1 MKKITKIIA
10 AFLCSALMAGCSGS
24 TSSEAPVNSSS
35 DIGVTSDSGNST
47 VTNESEPAADSTVTP
62 ETTSAASTP
71 ETTSAA
77 STLETTSAASTPE
90 TTSAASTPETTGT
103 AIVRDL
109 DYEWDKVIALTF
121 DDGPNTS
128 TTYEVLE
135 VLKKHGVV
143 ASFFLIGNNINEESA
158 KAVKY
163 AYDLGC
169 EIDNHSK
176 SHNYMN
182 EMSAEECAAEIK
194 YVDDKV
200 FEITGEH
207 TKFFRPPYLAI
218 DFPMWDYIEIPFIAG
233 IGCDDW
239 NPKVDVDRRVAVI
252 EKKAKDCAVIL
263 MHDAEGNSQTV
274 EAIDRI
280 IPDLKAQGYKFVTVS
295 ELFEAKGITPA
306 EDILYSNVM
315 QTGTWS

>member
-1 MKKITKIIA
+1 MKITKKLIA
-10 AFLCSALMAGCSGS
+10 ALLGVSMLTGCAGNS
-24 TSSEAPVNSSS
+24 TSAPTESTADTSAPEQTETTPAESVSSDSSEESAVTDESEVSEAPA
-35 DIGVTSDSGNST
+35 
-47 VTNESEPAADSTVTP
+47 ESEAEQAEPI
-62 ETTSAASTP
+62 E
-71 ETTSAA
+71 
-77 STLETTSAASTPE
+77 
-90 TTSAASTPETTGT
+90 
-103 AIVRDL
+103 RDL

-121 DDGPNTS
+121 DDGPNTT

-143 ASFFLIGNNINEESA
+143 ASFFLIGNNITDESA
-158 KAVKY
+158 EAVKY
-163 AYDLGC
+163 AHDLGC

-176 SHNYMN
+176 SHDYMN
-182 EMSAEECAAEIK
+182 EMSAEDCEAECR

-218 DFPMWDYIEIPFIAG
+218 DFPMWDYIDVPFIAG

-239 NPKVDVDRRVAVI
+239 NPKVDVDRRVAVV
-252 EKKAKDCAVIL
+252 EKKAADGAIIL

-295 ELFEAKGITPA
+295 ELFEEKGITPA
-306 EDILYSNVM
+306 KEILYSNVE

>member
-1 MKKITKIIA
+1 MKMTKMILA
-10 AFLCSALMAGCSGS
+10 ALLSTAMLAGCTWDGSSAAESGAG
-24 TSSEAPVNSSS
+24 ESSS
-35 DIGVTSDSGNST
+35 AQTENTSD
-47 VTNESEPAADSTVTP
+47 E
-62 ETTSAASTP
+62 SAAESDAGDTEEQVGP
-71 ETTSAA
+71 
-77 STLETTSAASTPE
+77 
-90 TTSAASTPETTGT
+90 
-103 AIVRDL
+103 IQRDL

-121 DDGPNTS
+121 DDGPNTT
-128 TTYEVLE
+128 TTYDVLE

-143 ASFFLIGNNINEESA
+143 ASFFLIGNNISDESE

-169 EIDNHSK
+169 EIDNHSR
-176 SHNYMN
+176 SHDYMN
-182 EMSAEECAAEIK
+182 EMSAEDCAAEYK

-218 DFPMWDYIEIPFIAG
+218 DFPMWDYIDVPFIAG

-239 NPKVDVDRRVAVI
+239 NEKVDVDRRVAVV
-252 EKKAKDCAVIL
+252 EKKAKDGAIIL

-295 ELFEAKGITPA
+295 ELFKEKGITPA
-306 EDILYSNVM
+306 KEILYSNVE

>member
-1 MKKITKIIA
+1 MKISKRVFA
-10 AFLCSALMAGCSGS
+10 ALLGVFMLAGCAGNGALLSEGGGTGES
-24 TSSEAPVNSSS
+24 LSRAESTSEANDAASENSDSSETSSEA
-35 DIGVTSDSGNST
+35 
-47 VTNESEPAADSTVTP
+47 EEQAEPTEP
-62 ETTSAASTP
+62 
-71 ETTSAA
+71 
-77 STLETTSAASTPE
+77 
-90 TTSAASTPETTGT
+90 
-103 AIVRDL
+103 IQRDL

-121 DDGPNTS
+121 DDGPNTT

-143 ASFFLIGNNINEESA
+143 ASFFLIGNNITDESA
-158 KAVKY
+158 EAVKY

-176 SHNYMN
+176 SHGYMN
-182 EMSAEECAAEIK
+182 EMSAEDCAAEYQ

-218 DFPMWDYIEIPFIAG
+218 DFPMWDYIDVPFIAG
-233 IGCDDW
+233 TGCDDW
-239 NPKVDVDRRVAVI
+239 NAKVDVDRRVAVV
-252 EKKAKDCAVIL
+252 EKKAADGAIIL
-263 MHDAEGNSQTV
+263 MHDAEGNHRTV

-295 ELFEAKGITPA
+295 ELFEEKGITPA
-306 EDILYSNVM
+306 KEILYSNVE

>member
-1 MKKITKIIA
+1 MKMTKMILA
-10 AFLCSALMAGCSGS
+10 ALLSVAMLAGCAGDGSSAAESGAG
-24 TSSEAPVNSSS
+24 ESSS
-35 DIGVTSDSGNST
+35 APAANTSD
-47 VTNESEPAADSTVTP
+47 E
-62 ETTSAASTP
+62 SAAESD
-71 ETTSAA
+71 TSGDAA
-77 STLETTSAASTPE
+77 ERVEP
-90 TTSAASTPETTGT
+90 
-103 AIVRDL
+103 IQRDL

-121 DDGPNTS
+121 DDGPNTT
-128 TTYEVLE
+128 TTYDVLE

-143 ASFFLIGNNINEESA
+143 ASFFLIGNNINDESE

-163 AYDLGC
+163 AYELGC

-176 SHNYMN
+176 SHGYMN
-182 EMSAEECAAEIK
+182 EMSAEDCAAEYK

-218 DFPMWDYIEIPFIAG
+218 DFPMWDYIDVPFIAG

-239 NPKVDVDRRVAVI
+239 NEKVDVDRRVAVVG
-252 EKKAKDCAVIL
+252 KKAKDGAIIL

-274 EAIDRI
+274 DAIDRI

-295 ELFEAKGITPA
+295 ELFEEKGITPA
-306 EDILYSNVM
+306 REILYSNVE

>member
-1 MKKITKIIA
+1 MKMTKMILA
-10 AFLCSALMAGCSGS
+10 ALLSTAMLAGCTGDGSSAAESGAGES
-24 TSSEAPVNSSS
+24 FSAQTEN
-35 DIGVTSDSGNST
+35 TSD
-47 VTNESEPAADSTVTP
+47 E
-62 ETTSAASTP
+62 SAAESDAGDTEEQFGP
-71 ETTSAA
+71 
-77 STLETTSAASTPE
+77 
-90 TTSAASTPETTGT
+90 
-103 AIVRDL
+103 IQRDL

-121 DDGPNTS
+121 DDGPNTT
-128 TTYEVLE
+128 TTYDVLE

-143 ASFFLIGNNINEESA
+143 ASFFLIGNNISDESE

-169 EIDNHSK
+169 EIDNHSR
-176 SHNYMN
+176 SHDYMN
-182 EMSAEECAAEIK
+182 EMSAEDCAAEYK

-218 DFPMWDYIEIPFIAG
+218 DFPMWEYIDVPFIAG

-239 NPKVDVDRRVAVI
+239 NEKVDVDRRVAVV
-252 EKKAKDCAVIL
+252 EKKAKDGAIIL

-295 ELFEAKGITPA
+295 ELFEEKGITPA
-306 EDILYSNVM
+306 KEILYSNVE

>member
-1 MKKITKIIA
+1 MKMTKMILA
-10 AFLCSALMAGCSGS
+10 ALLSTAMLAGCTGDGSSAAESGAG
-24 TSSEAPVNSSS
+24 ESSS
-35 DIGVTSDSGNST
+35 AQTENTSD
-47 VTNESEPAADSTVTP
+47 E
-62 ETTSAASTP
+62 SAAESD
-71 ETTSAA
+71 A
-77 STLETTSAASTPE
+77 
-90 TTSAASTPETTGT
+90 GDT
-103 AIVRDL
+103 AEQVEPIQRDL

-121 DDGPNTS
+121 DDGPNTT
-128 TTYEVLE
+128 TTYDVLE

-143 ASFFLIGNNINEESA
+143 ASFFLIGNNISDESE

-163 AYDLGC
+163 AYELGC
-169 EIDNHSK
+169 EIDNHSR
-176 SHNYMN
+176 SHDYMN
-182 EMSAEECAAEIK
+182 GMSAEDCAAEYK

-218 DFPMWDYIEIPFIAG
+218 DFPMWEYIDVPFIAG

-239 NPKVDVDRRVAVI
+239 NEKVDVDRRVAVV
-252 EKKAKDCAVIL
+252 EKKAKDGAIIL

-295 ELFEAKGITPA
+295 ELFKEKGITPA
-306 EDILYSNVM
+306 KEILYSNVE

>member
-1 MKKITKIIA
+1 MYIVKKITKIIA

-77 STLETTSAASTPE
+77 STLE

>member
-1 MKKITKIIA
+1 MKMTKMILA
-10 AFLCSALMAGCSGS
+10 ALLSTAMLAGCTGDGSSAAASGAG
-24 TSSEAPVNSSS
+24 ESSS
-35 DIGVTSDSGNST
+35 AQTENTSD
-47 VTNESEPAADSTVTP
+47 E
-62 ETTSAASTP
+62 SAAESDAGDTEEQVGP
-71 ETTSAA
+71 
-77 STLETTSAASTPE
+77 
-90 TTSAASTPETTGT
+90 
-103 AIVRDL
+103 IQRDL

-121 DDGPNTS
+121 DDGPNTT
-128 TTYEVLE
+128 TTYDVLE

-143 ASFFLIGNNINEESA
+143 ASFFLIGNNISDESE

-169 EIDNHSK
+169 EIDNHSR
-176 SHNYMN
+176 SHDYMN
-182 EMSAEECAAEIK
+182 EMSAEDCAAEYK

-218 DFPMWDYIEIPFIAG
+218 DFPMWEYIDVPFIAG

-239 NPKVDVDRRVAVI
+239 NEKVDVDRRVAVV
-252 EKKAKDCAVIL
+252 EKKAKDGAIIL

-295 ELFEAKGITPA
+295 ELFEEKGITPA
-306 EDILYSNVM
+306 KEILYSNVE

>member
-1 MKKITKIIA
+1 MKMTKMILA
-10 AFLCSALMAGCSGS
+10 ALLSTAMLAGCAGDGSSAAESGAG
-24 TSSEAPVNSSS
+24 ENSSAQTEN
-35 DIGVTSDSGNST
+35 TSD
-47 VTNESEPAADSTVTP
+47 E
-62 ETTSAASTP
+62 SAAESD
-71 ETTSAA
+71 A
-77 STLETTSAASTPE
+77 
-90 TTSAASTPETTGT
+90 GDT
-103 AIVRDL
+103 AEQVGPIQRDL

-121 DDGPNTS
+121 DDGPNTT
-128 TTYEVLE
+128 TTYDVLE

-143 ASFFLIGNNINEESA
+143 ASFFLIGNNISDESE

-169 EIDNHSK
+169 EIDNHSR

-182 EMSAEECAAEIK
+182 EMSAEDCAAEYK

-218 DFPMWDYIEIPFIAG
+218 DFPMWDYIDVPFIAG

-239 NPKVDVDRRVAVI
+239 NEKVDVDRRVAVV
-252 EKKAKDCAVIL
+252 EKKAKDGAIIL

-295 ELFEAKGITPA
+295 ELFEEKGITPA
-306 EDILYSNVM
+306 KEILYSNVE

>member
-1 MKKITKIIA
+1 MKMTKMILA
-10 AFLCSALMAGCSGS
+10 ALLSTAMLAGCTGDGSSATESG
-24 TSSEAPVNSSS
+24 TGESSS
-35 DIGVTSDSGNST
+35 AQTENTSD
-47 VTNESEPAADSTVTP
+47 E
-62 ETTSAASTP
+62 SAAESD
-71 ETTSAA
+71 ADD
-77 STLETTSAASTPE
+77 
-90 TTSAASTPETTGT
+90 T
-103 AIVRDL
+103 AEQFGPIQRDL

-121 DDGPNTS
+121 DDGPNTT
-128 TTYEVLE
+128 TTYDVLE

-143 ASFFLIGNNINEESA
+143 ASLFLIGNNISDESE

-169 EIDNHSK
+169 EIDNHSR
-176 SHNYMN
+176 SHDYMN
-182 EMSAEECAAEIK
+182 EMSAEDCAAEYK

-218 DFPMWDYIEIPFIAG
+218 DFPMWDYIDVPFIAG

-239 NPKVDVDRRVAVI
+239 NEKVDVDRRVAVV
-252 EKKAKDCAVIL
+252 EKKAKDGAIIL

-295 ELFEAKGITPA
+295 ELFEEKGITPA
-306 EDILYSNVM
+306 KEILYSNVE

>member
-1 MKKITKIIA
+1 MMISKRVLA
-10 AFLCSALMAGCSGS
+10 AVMSVLMLTGCAGNGASVSDGSGAGDS
-24 TSSEAPVNSSS
+24 SSQAESTSEENNVTSESSDSSETSSEA
-35 DIGVTSDSGNST
+35 
-47 VTNESEPAADSTVTP
+47 EEPTEP
-62 ETTSAASTP
+62 
-71 ETTSAA
+71 
-77 STLETTSAASTPE
+77 
-90 TTSAASTPETTGT
+90 
-103 AIVRDL
+103 IQRDL

-121 DDGPNTS
+121 DDGPNTT

-143 ASFFLIGNNINEESA
+143 ASFFLIGNNITDESA
-158 KAVKY
+158 EAVKY

-169 EIDNHSK
+169 EIDNHSR
-176 SHNYMN
+176 SHDYMN
-182 EMSAEECAAEIK
+182 EMSAEDCAAEYQ

-218 DFPMWDYIEIPFIAG
+218 DFPMWDYIDVPFIAG

-239 NPKVDVDRRVAVI
+239 NAKVDVDRRVAVV
-252 EKKAKDCAVIL
+252 EKKAADGAIIL
-263 MHDAEGNSQTV
+263 MHDAEGNHQTV

-295 ELFEAKGITPA
+295 ELFEEKGITPA
-306 EDILYSNVM
+306 KEILYSNVE

>member
-1 MKKITKIIA
+1 MKMTKMILA
-10 AFLCSALMAGCSGS
+10 ALLSTAMLAGCTGDGSSAAESGAG
-24 TSSEAPVNSSS
+24 ESSS
-35 DIGVTSDSGNST
+35 AQTENTSD
-47 VTNESEPAADSTVTP
+47 E
-62 ETTSAASTP
+62 SAAESD
-71 ETTSAA
+71 A
-77 STLETTSAASTPE
+77 
-90 TTSAASTPETTGT
+90 GDT
-103 AIVRDL
+103 AEQFGPIQRDL

-121 DDGPNTS
+121 DDGPNTT
-128 TTYEVLE
+128 TTYDVLE

-143 ASFFLIGNNINEESA
+143 ASFFLIGNNISDESE

-169 EIDNHSK
+169 EIDNHSR
-176 SHNYMN
+176 SHDYMN
-182 EMSAEECAAEIK
+182 EMSAEDCTAEYK

-218 DFPMWDYIEIPFIAG
+218 DFPMWDYIDVPFIAG

-239 NPKVDVDRRVAVI
+239 NEKVDVDRRVAVV
-252 EKKAKDCAVIL
+252 EKKAKDGAIIL

-295 ELFEAKGITPA
+295 ELFEEKGITPA
-306 EDILYSNVM
+306 KEILYSNVE

>member
-1 MKKITKIIA
+1 MKISKRVLA
-10 AFLCSALMAGCSGS
+10 AVMSVLMLTGCAGNGASVSDGSGAGES
-24 TSSEAPVNSSS
+24 SSQAESTAEANDASSENSDSSETSSEAEEQP
-35 DIGVTSDSGNST
+35 
-47 VTNESEPAADSTVTP
+47 EPTEP
-62 ETTSAASTP
+62 
-71 ETTSAA
+71 
-77 STLETTSAASTPE
+77 
-90 TTSAASTPETTGT
+90 
-103 AIVRDL
+103 IQRDL

-121 DDGPNTS
+121 DDGPNTT

-143 ASFFLIGNNINEESA
+143 ASFFLIGNNITEESA
-158 KAVKY
+158 EAVKY

-176 SHNYMN
+176 SHDYMN
-182 EMSAEECAAEIK
+182 EMSAEDCAAEFQ

-218 DFPMWDYIEIPFIAG
+218 DFPMWDYIDVPFIAG

-239 NPKVDVDRRVAVI
+239 NAKVDVDRRVAVV
-252 EKKAKDCAVIL
+252 EKKAADGAIIL
-263 MHDAEGNSQTV
+263 MHDAEGNHQTV

-295 ELFEAKGITPA
+295 ELFEEKGITPA
-306 EDILYSNVM
+306 KEILYSNVE

>member
-1 MKKITKIIA
+1 MNISKRVLA
-10 AFLCSALMAGCSGS
+10 ALLGVLMLTGCAGNGASVSGGS
-24 TSSEAPVNSSS
+24 GAGESSLQAESTSEANDAASENSDSSETSSEAEEQP
-35 DIGVTSDSGNST
+35 
-47 VTNESEPAADSTVTP
+47 EPTEP
-62 ETTSAASTP
+62 
-71 ETTSAA
+71 
-77 STLETTSAASTPE
+77 
-90 TTSAASTPETTGT
+90 
-103 AIVRDL
+103 IQRDL

-121 DDGPNTS
+121 DDGPNTT

-143 ASFFLIGNNINEESA
+143 ASFFLIGNNITDESA
-158 KAVKY
+158 EAVKY

-176 SHNYMN
+176 SHDYMN
-182 EMSAEECAAEIK
+182 EMSAEDCAAEYQ

-218 DFPMWDYIEIPFIAG
+218 DFPMWDYIDVPFIAG

-239 NPKVDVDRRVAVI
+239 NAKVDVDRRVAVV
-252 EKKAKDCAVIL
+252 EKKAADGAIIL
-263 MHDAEGNSQTV
+263 MHDAEGNHQTV

-295 ELFEAKGITPA
+295 ELFEEKGITPA
-306 EDILYSNVM
+306 KEILYSNVE

>member
-1 MKKITKIIA
+1 MKMTKMILA
-10 AFLCSALMAGCSGS
+10 ALLSTAMLAGCTGDGSSAAESGAG
-24 TSSEAPVNSSS
+24 ESSS
-35 DIGVTSDSGNST
+35 AQTENTSD
-47 VTNESEPAADSTVTP
+47 E
-62 ETTSAASTP
+62 SAAESDAGDIEEQVGP
-71 ETTSAA
+71 
-77 STLETTSAASTPE
+77 
-90 TTSAASTPETTGT
+90 
-103 AIVRDL
+103 IQRDL

-121 DDGPNTS
+121 DDGPNTT
-128 TTYEVLE
+128 TTYDVLE

-143 ASFFLIGNNINEESA
+143 ASFFLIGNNISDESE

-169 EIDNHSK
+169 EIDNHSR
-176 SHNYMN
+176 SHDCMN
-182 EMSAEECAAEIK
+182 EMSAEDCAAEYK

-218 DFPMWDYIEIPFIAG
+218 DFPMWEYIDVPFIAG

-239 NPKVDVDRRVAVI
+239 NEKVDVDRRVAVV
-252 EKKAKDCAVIL
+252 EKKAKDGAIIL

-295 ELFEAKGITPA
+295 ELFEEKGITPA
-306 EDILYSNVM
+306 KEILYSNVE